1 MSKTNRSG
9 KSSLLTQK
17 QLEYFFG
24 QLPEKY
30 SLLAQVMYFSAG
42 RVREVAS
49 IRCRNINGVAGL
61 LTIEKSTTKTKETRQ
76 VPLPTHLIQH
86 LQEWISMHQ
95 LKADDFVFFT
105 DSRNT
110 DYVTGKK
117 SISTQSVDQY
127 FRKTFDWI
135 GVAGASTHSFRR
147 TRLTYLHVDKKW
159 SLKEIMD
166 ISGHKSI
173 QSLQQYLDTDRKV
186 TFDKYRQLLESEAS

>member
-49 IRCRNINGVAGL
+49 IRCRNINVVAGL

-86 LQEWISMHQ
+86 LQEWMSMHQ

>member
-30 SLLAQVMYFSAG
+30 SLLSQVMYFTAG
-42 RVREVAS
+42 RVKEITS
-49 IRCRNINGVAGL
+49 IRSRNVNVVEGL

-76 VPLPTHLIQH
+76 VPLPASLVMH
-86 LQEWISMHQ
+86 LQEWIHCHSLQ
-95 LKADDFVFFT
+95 PDDFVFFT

-110 DYVTGKK
+110 KFSAGQK
-117 SISTQSVDQY
+117 SVSTQSVDQF

-135 GVAGASTHSFRR
+135 GVEGASTHSLRR
-147 TRLTYLHVDKKW
+147 SRLTYLHVQQHW

-186 TFDKYRQLLESEAS
+186 TFEKYRQLLESEV

>member
-49 IRCRNINGVAGL
+49 IRCRNINVVAGL

-86 LQEWISMHQ
+86 LQEWISMHE
-95 LKADDFVFFT
+95 LKADDFIFFT

-117 SISTQSVDQY
+117 SISTQSVDQF

-135 GVAGASTHSFRR
+135 GVTGASTHSFRR

>member
-49 IRCRNINGVAGL
+49 IRCRNINVVAGL

-86 LQEWISMHQ
+86 LQEWISMHE

>member
-49 IRCRNINGVAGL
+49 IRCRNINVVAGL
-61 LTIEKSTTKTKETRQ
+61 LTIEKSITKTKETRQ

-86 LQEWISMHQ
+86 LQEWISMHE

-117 SISTQSVDQY
+117 SISTQSVDQF

-135 GVAGASTHSFRR
+135 GVTGASTHSFRR

>member
-17 QLEYFFG
+17 QLEFFFG

-30 SLLAQVMYFSAG
+30 SLLSQVMYFTAG
-42 RVREVAS
+42 RVKEITS
-49 IRCRNINGVAGL
+49 IRVRNINVVEGL
-61 LTIEKSTTKTKETRQ
+61 LTIEKSSTKTKETRQ
-76 VPLPTHLIQH
+76 IPLPFSLVNH
-86 LQEWISMHQ
+86 LQEWIEFHSLQ
-95 LKADDFVFFT
+95 ADDFVFFT

-110 DYVTGKK
+110 KLVPGQKPVT
-117 SISTQSVDQY
+117 TQSVDQF

-135 GVAGASTHSFRR
+135 GVDGASTHSLRR
-147 TRLTYLHVDKKW
+147 SRLTYLHIQQHW
-159 SLKEIMD
+159 SLREIMD

-186 TFDKYRQLLESEAS
+186 TFDKYRQLMESES